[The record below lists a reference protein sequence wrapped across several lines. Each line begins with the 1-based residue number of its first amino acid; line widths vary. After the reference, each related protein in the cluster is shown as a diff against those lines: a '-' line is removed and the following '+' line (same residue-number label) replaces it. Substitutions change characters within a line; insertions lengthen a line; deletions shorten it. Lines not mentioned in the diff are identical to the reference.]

1 MKTKDEYEQLSGEEQ
16 LEYITE
22 ILGIKNGKV
31 GGKVRAT
38 AKSTGGEILFVVPYD
53 FQGNPV
59 RLFRDLPDG
68 IPARVS
74 SEKNSILQNDYVQGD
89 LGIHMRFRKE
99 EVQLFNV
106 KKMQSFEELK
116 KGLFDSLKEIWQREG
131 FVFGEKEI
139 AKFDGEMKFGEW
151 VSEEVAY
158 KLKANYENFIREKME
173 EQEKEL
179 HALQEGIHRLEVR
192 RQEAQEALTYLEK
205 ENKEAKKEYQHYIDL
220 GIFSEKKEKP
230 DEREMYHYAT
240 YGQLAK
246 DVWSYLWKEKNLYYE
261 KSTVEQFLNA
271 LRTRQLILLWG
282 RPGTGKTSL
291 PRGVAEA
298 LGATCVRVQV
308 QSNWTDNQDL
318 LGFYNIVDKRYI
330 STQFLDALVEA
341 REDSERLYLIL
352 LDEMNLSNVEYYF
365 SEMLNVFTWEEDKAY
380 TLHLYS
386 RKLWENAQKEQ
397 KELEAQQKD
406 FSHLVDIL
414 ADMADYP
421 PKFSIPNNVRFVGT
435 LNADATTKTISPK
448 VIDRS
453 ALIEL
458 ETISKETKRREKE
471 ALPDTVALNGKL
483 QVPACRFEVQKL
495 PPQEVNPIKPILEE
509 IRELLKEAGLS
520 VSNRL
525 DSYADQWL
533 GWEDNRV
540 TVDEIVLEKILPIL
554 DMEYTGKKK
563 EALKRLKDEILE
575 KHDCKKSL
583 AKLKAMEEQ
592 VKDDN
597 RIRYWEN

>member
-1 MKTKDEYEQLSGEEQ
+1 MKTKDEYEQLSGEKQ

-31 GGKVRAT
+31 SGKVRAT

-74 SEKNSILQNDYVQGD
+74 SEKDSILQNDYVQGD
-89 LGIHMRFRKE
+89 LGIHTRFRKE
-99 EVQLFNV
+99 EVQLFNI
-106 KKMQSFEELK
+106 KKMESFEELK
-116 KGLFDSLKEIWQREG
+116 KELFDSLREIWQREG

-139 AKFDGEMKFGEW
+139 AKFDGETKFGEW
-151 VSEEVAY
+151 VSKEVAY
-158 KLKANYENFIREKME
+158 KLKDSYENFIREKME
-173 EQEKEL
+173 KQEKKL
-179 HALQEGIHRLEVR
+179 HDLQEGIHRLEAR
-192 RQEAQEALTYLEK
+192 QQEAQEALTYLEK
-205 ENKEAKKEYQHYIDL
+205 EYQRYIDL

-230 DEREMYHYAT
+230 DEKEMYDYAT

-291 PRGVAEA
+291 PRGVAKA
-298 LGATCVRVQV
+298 LGAMCVRVQV

-341 REDSERLYLIL
+341 RKDSDRLYLIL

-365 SEMLNVFTWEEDKAY
+365 SEMLNAFTWEENKAY

-386 RKLWENAQKEQ
+386 SKLWENAQKEQ
-397 KELEAQQKD
+397 KDLEAQQKD
-406 FSHLVDIL
+406 FSHLVAIL

-421 PKFSIPNNVRFVGT
+421 PEFAIPNNVRFVGT

-458 ETISKETKRREKE
+458 GTISGETKRREEE
-471 ALPDTVALNGKL
+471 ALPDTVSLDGNL
-483 QVPACRFEVQKL
+483 QVPACRFEIQKL
-495 PPQEVNPIKPILEE
+495 PPQEDNPIKPILEE

-525 DSYADQWL
+525 DSYTAQWL
-533 GWEDNRV
+533 GWEDNHV

-554 DMEYTGKKK
+554 DLEYTGKKK

-575 KHDCKKSL
+575 KHDCRKSL

-592 VKDDN
+592 GKDDN